1 MTDVVKVDKDGQV
14 ATVTLNRPDKLN
26 AANFEL
32 LAALDEAG
40 KQLGADRSVRA
51 IVLTGEGR
59 SFCSGLDLSAIQ
71 QGDAAE
77 LPAKLVP
84 GSDSP
89 ANFFQRAAIVW
100 REIPQPVICA
110 IQGAAVG
117 AGLQIAMGADLR
129 YASSDCQ
136 LSVMEIKWGIIP
148 DMGISQTMKG
158 ILATDKVKELAW
170 TGRTVEAVE
179 ALRLGLVSAIV
190 DDPRATALETATSI
204 AARSP
209 DAIRAI
215 KRLFVESPG
224 LSAADALRLE
234 AELQMPLLGSRNQ
247 LEAVAANMEKRAPE
261 FKD

>member
-1 MTDVVKVDKDGQV
+1 MTDVLKVEIAEQI
-14 ATVTLNRPDKLN
+14 ATVTLNRPEKLN
-26 AANFEL
+26 AVNFEL

-40 KQLGADRSVRA
+40 QQLAADRSLRA

-59 SFCSGLDLSAIQ
+59 SFCAGLDLSAIQ

-77 LPAKLVP
+77 LPAKLAP
-84 GSDSP
+84 TKDSP

-100 REIPQPVICA
+100 REAPQPVICA
-110 IQGAAVG
+110 IRGAAVG

-129 YASSDCQ
+129 YASPDCS

-158 ILATDKVKELAW
+158 VLATDTAKELAW
-170 TGRTVEAVE
+170 TGRTVAATE
-179 ALRLGLVSAIV
+179 ALDLGLVTAIV
-190 DDPRATALETATSI
+190 DDPLAVAMEKAKSI
-204 AARSP
+204 AGRSP

-215 KRLFVESPG
+215 KRLFVEAPG
-224 LSAADALRLE
+224 LSEADALRLE
-234 AELQMPLLGSRNQ
+234 AELQMPILGSRNQ